1 VEAVAVDTLALL
13 VVGLVAEVVLHI
25 LVLEEMLVDI
35 HLAKVIMVVLEEMV
49 DHGLVAVEEALVLLD
64 KMLRVMEVLVVR
76 ELLQV
81 LQVLLL

>member
-13 VVGLVAEVVLHI
+13 VVGLVAEVVLQN

-64 KMLRVMEVLVVR
+64 KMLRVMEVLAVR